1 MHNYKKEQR
10 RKAEEIEK
18 NKVYTKTAFVCTTYV
33 RRVW

>member
-18 NKVYTKTAFVCTTYV
+18 NKVHPKTAFVCTSCI
-33 RRVW
+33 RRIW